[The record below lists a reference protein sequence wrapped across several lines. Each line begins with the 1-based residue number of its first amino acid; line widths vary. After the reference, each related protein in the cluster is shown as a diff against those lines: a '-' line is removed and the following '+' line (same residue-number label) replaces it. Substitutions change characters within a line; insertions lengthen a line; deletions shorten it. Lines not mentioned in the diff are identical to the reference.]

1 MSADHRIR
9 QALCGLVLVLV
20 IAGPGLAAPPELTGI
35 WMPTAIGP
43 DGVRN
48 RTWPE
53 APPFH
58 ADIQRQV
65 DAYFATYDPIEDD
78 EGRSCLP
85 YGLPRQMLLTAQY
98 PLEIIH
104 AGELLTI
111 IYELHN
117 DYRHVFLDGRDH
129 PEGLLPTWMGHSV
142 GRFEGDSLVIETQ
155 GLRTLGPPRPQSPA
169 LTVTERIAPVEGGE
183 RGEMISVDITID
195 DPLIY
200 REPFTVRN
208 YFIRQTDIEMGEY
221 FCSDDL
227 WQQNLSG
234 DESLLPWRE

>member
-1 MSADHRIR
+1 VTDRVPTRLMT
-9 QALCGLVLVLV
+9 ALIGLAIGGTV
-20 IAGPGLAAPPELTGI
+20 LAAPPDLTGI

-43 DGVRN
+43 DGERN
-48 RTWPE
+48 RTWPAE
-53 APPFH
+53 PPFRE
-58 ADIQRQV
+58 DVRPKI
-65 DAYFATYDPIEDD
+65 DAYLATYDPIEDD
-78 EGRSCLP
+78 DGRSCLP

-98 PLEIIH
+98 PLEIIRIDD
-104 AGELLTI
+104 LITI

-117 DYRHVFLDGRDH
+117 DFRHVYLDGRGH

-142 GRFEGDSLVIETQ
+142 GHVDGDALVIETT

-169 LTVTERIAPVEGGE
+169 LRLTERIASVDGGE
-183 RGEMISVDITID
+183 RGEMIRVDITID
-195 DPLIY
+195 DPLTY

-227 WQQNLSG
+227 WQQNLAG

>member
-1 MSADHRIR
+1 MACALGIVLASA
-9 QALCGLVLVLV
+9 VF
-20 IAGPGLAAPPELTGI
+20 AAPPELTGI

-43 DGVRN
+43 DGARN

-53 APPFH
+53 TPPFH
-58 ADIQRQV
+58 DDVQRQI
-65 DAYFATYDPIEDD
+65 DAYFAAYDPIEDD
-78 EGRSCLP
+78 DGRSCLP
-85 YGLPRQMLLTAQY
+85 YGVPRQMLLVAQY
-98 PLEIIH
+98 PLEIIRT
-104 AGELLTI
+104 GDLITI

-117 DYRHVFLDGRDH
+117 DFRHVFLDGREH

-142 GRFEGDSLVIETQ
+142 GHVDGDALVIETT
-155 GLRTLGPPRPQSPA
+155 GLRPIGPPRPQSPA
-169 LTVTERIAPVEGGE
+169 LTVTERIESVEGGE

-195 DPLIY
+195 DPLTY
-200 REPFTVRN
+200 RQPFTVRN

-221 FCSDDL
+221 FCADDL